1 LQDIVLT
8 ANNMIKKN
16 WSCDYYCSLCLCM
29 HETTEHL
36 LVRCNFSEAVWNL
49 VAAKFNMPCYIQL
62 SHAAQPV
69 DWFRR
74 QLIGSSK
81 KERKRR
87 LGVLLTFWWWI
98 WKEQNDRIFE
108 VKEKSPQQLARQIKE
123 EVSAQVVVYLPP
135 DD

>member
-1 LQDIVLT
+1 
-8 ANNMIKKN
+8 
-16 WSCDYYCSLCLCM
+16 M

-49 VAAKFNMPCYIQL
+49 VAAKFNMPSYIQL